1 MSSIIDDILEE
12 ARTMYSKMSLLEL
25 LTEENIIA
33 ELLHRREHDQVRKKL
48 QEIIRSEVEKK
59 LL

>member
-1 MSSIIDDILEE
+1 MSSIIDDIIEE

-25 LTEENIIA
+25 LTEENVVT
-33 ELLHRREHDQVRKKL
+33 ELLHRRAHDHVRKKL

>member
-1 MSSIIDDILEE
+1 MSSMIDDIIEE
-12 ARTMYSKMSLLEL
+12 ARAMYSKLSLIEL
-25 LTEENIIA
+25 LAEENVIT
-33 ELLHRREHDQVRKKL
+33 ELLHRRTQDHVRKKL

>member
-1 MSSIIDDILEE
+1 MSSIIDDIIEE
-12 ARTMYSKMSLLEL
+12 ARAMYGKMPLLEL
-25 LTEENIIA
+25 LTEENVIT
-33 ELLHRREHDQVRKKL
+33 ELLHRRANDPVRQKL